1 MQIRTTMRFY
11 FTPVRTAAIRKARDN
26 KCWWNVGIRKPLC
39 AVGGNKLVPVLQG
52 KIQRSLKK
60 LKTELPYDPGIPLE
74 GIYPKE
80 MKIEYWRAAY
90 TPAFT
95 AALFTVVK
103 TWKQLVC
110 VPTDEWIKMWCIYTI
125 KHYSSVRKKGVLS
138 FVTTW
143 MDLEGIMLSKRSK
156 TDTARYHLYV
166 ESKTEEKTKPSNSLK
181 QRVRK
186 WLPGAGGGAGR

>member
-11 FTPVRTAAIRKARDN
+11 FTPVRTATIRKASDN

-90 TPAFT
+90 TPVFT
-95 AALFTVVK
+95 AASFPVVK
-103 TWKQLVC
+103 TRKQLKC
-110 VPTDEWIKMWCIYTI
+110 VPTDEWIKMWYIYTI
-125 KHYSSVRKKGVLS
+125 KHYSSVRKKEVLS

-143 MDLEGIMLSKRSK
+143 MDLEGIMLSKISK
-156 TDTARYHLYV
+156 TNTACYHLYV
-166 ESKTEEKTKPSNSLK
+166 ESKTEKTPNR
-181 QRVRK
+181 QTHRNRE
-186 WLPGAGGGAGR
+186 